1 MQSRW
6 RIRVDTGGT
15 FTDAWAL
22 GPDGIERRAKI
33 LSDGT
38 LRCRLVGEENGWFI
52 TDSEIAA
59 PDGTFAGWSCGSA
72 TVAGSR
78 EGARRLKLEGDTANL
93 VVHGILELS
102 CGDEAPVAAAHILT
116 GTPAGG
122 KLPPMDFRVATTR
135 GTNALLERKGAPV
148 LLVVSSGFADLLEIR
163 DQRRELLF
171 SLAQPQRPGLAAMTN
186 LLLKQLPHMHVVEL
200 DRDLVA
206 RLEKAYPRERLT
218 VHSGDALKF
227 DFGSIPVPE
236 GQRLRVVGN
245 LPYNISSPLL
255 FHLAEFAPLVEDQ
268 HFMLQK
274 EVVER
279 MVAEPGT
286 KAYSRLSVML
296 QWRYD
301 MELLFIVPPEAFDPP
316 PQVDSA
322 IVRMIPKRERLACDA
337 GKLEQVVAKAFSQR
351 RKVIRNC
358 VAGMFTEAQLVEAG
372 IDPGARPEAVGL
384 EQYVALANLL

>member
-1 MQSRW
+1 MKHVARKRFGQN
-6 RIRVDTGGT
+6 
-15 FTDAWAL
+15 FLTDKLVLDNIIDAIA
-22 GPDGIERRAKI
+22 PRR
-33 LSDGT
+33 
-38 LRCRLVGEENGWFI
+38 GEAMV
-52 TDSEIAA
+52 EI
-59 PDGTFAGWSCGSA
+59 G
-72 TVAGSR
+72 
-78 EGARRLKLEGDTANL
+78 
-93 VVHGILELS
+93 
-102 CGDEAPVAAAHILT
+102 
-116 GTPAGG
+116 
-122 KLPPMDFRVATTR
+122 
-135 GTNALLERKGAPV
+135 
-148 LLVVSSGFADLLEIR
+148 
-163 DQRRELLF
+163 
-171 SLAQPQRPGLAAMTN
+171 PGLAAMTA
-186 LLLKQLPHMHVVEL
+186 LLLTQLDHMHVVEL

-206 RLEKAYPRERLT
+206 RLEKAYSREKLT

-236 GQRLRVVGN
+236 GQKLRIVGN

-255 FHLAEFAPLVEDQ
+255 FHLATFSSLVEDQ

-301 MELLFIVPPEAFDPP
+301 MDLLFIVPPTAFDPP

-322 IVRMIPKRERLACDA
+322 IVRMIPRRQM
-337 GKLEQVVAKAFSQR
+337 LEVDGATLEKVVAKAFSQR